1 MAKHVY
7 TLGLSE
13 IKMGDIAQDGGMGQ
27 TLASLGYTYQDTAQ
41 MITEDA
47 AVTDFYAEEV
57 DDPVVS
63 IGRAGKIQFK
73 WSLMNPSPDDLVT
86 LIGGSAAK
94 SSGNTGNDNDVWNAP
109 DSYAVIEKS
118 IEVSPKQGLKFS
130 VPRAKIEAKI
140 NGNLSKSAM
149 LLVEITATV
158 MAPTKSGEKKLV
170 AQIVAAS

>member
-13 IKMGDIAQDGGMGQ
+13 IKMGAIAADGGMGSS
-27 TLASLGYTYQDTAQ
+27 LASLGYTYQDTAQ

-73 WSLMNPSPDDLVT
+73 WSLMNPSPDDLET
-86 LIGGSAAK
+86 LIGGTASK
-94 SSGNTGNDNDVWNAP
+94 SDNQLTDNDVWSAP
-109 DSYAVIEKS
+109 DSHTVIEKS
-118 IEVSPKQGLKFS
+118 VEITPKQGLKFS

-158 MAPTKSGEKKLV
+158 MAPTKSGEKKLK
-170 AQIVAAS
+170 AQIVTAS

>member
-13 IKMGDIAQDGGMGQ
+13 IKMGAIAGDGGMGSS
-27 TLASLGYTYQDTAQ
+27 LASLGYTYQDTAQ

-73 WSLMNPSPDDLVT
+73 WSLMNPSPDDLET
-86 LIGGSAAK
+86 LIGGTASK
-94 SSGNTGNDNDVWNAP
+94 SDNQLTDNDVWSAP
-109 DSYAVIEKS
+109 DSHTVIEKS
-118 IEVSPKQGLKFS
+118 LEITPKQGLKFS
-130 VPRAKIEAKI
+130 VPAPRLKPS
-140 NGNLSKSAM
+140 L
-149 LLVEITATV
+149 TA
-158 MAPTKSGEKKLV
+158 
-170 AQIVAAS
+170 I